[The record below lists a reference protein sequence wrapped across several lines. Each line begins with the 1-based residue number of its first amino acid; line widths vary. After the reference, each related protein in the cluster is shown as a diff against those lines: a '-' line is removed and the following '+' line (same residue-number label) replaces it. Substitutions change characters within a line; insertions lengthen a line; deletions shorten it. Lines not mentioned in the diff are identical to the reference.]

1 MTIVVATSINK
12 PQRNLG
18 QNLQISRQPRS
29 GFAYPRFQHLVPARH
44 ECCHYSPSISIS
56 HCQGISIRNSG
67 TSSHNC
73 TYITFDN
80 TGRAICDTSSGDI
93 HRFLC
98 IRSLGVFA
106 QRHMHKICIKLPA
119 NFLNLPVNILCARI
133 EVAFAGNDT
142 NCLYWTSREPDPGA
156 RTRNKRNIW
165 KGLPNPLYMTRG
177 PHPR

>member
-1 MTIVVATSINK
+1 MARTFKFPASLVLVLHIRGSSIWFLQDMSVVITVQASRFPIVRASLYGIAAPVHTTALISLLIT
-12 PQRNLG
+12 PAGQFVTPALG
-18 QNLQISRQPRS
+18 IYTDSCV
-29 GFAYPRFQHLVPARH
+29 YV
-44 ECCHYSPSISIS
+44 
-56 HCQGISIRNSG
+56 
-67 TSSHNC
+67 
-73 TYITFDN
+73 
-80 TGRAICDTSSGDI
+80 
-93 HRFLC
+93 
-98 IRSLGVFA
+98 SLGVFA